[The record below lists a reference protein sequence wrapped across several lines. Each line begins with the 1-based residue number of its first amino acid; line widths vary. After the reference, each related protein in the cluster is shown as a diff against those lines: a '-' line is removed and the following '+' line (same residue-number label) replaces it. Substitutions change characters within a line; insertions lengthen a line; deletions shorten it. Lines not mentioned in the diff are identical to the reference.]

1 MADTDNPYARAIT
14 DLVAK
19 IDERMGPIR
28 EDMKMVNRRCG
39 YAGLPPRYADVEV
52 ERTTGSHSF
61 RRDQFFGKP
70 LATVVREY
78 LELRGPS
85 DRGGQG
91 AATVNEIFD
100 GLVAGGYKPDTS
112 DELNAKRGLRIAL
125 TKNSAAFYRVPSG
138 AYGLLE
144 WYPNAK
150 AQKPEATVSKP
161 KKRGK
166 SKRATQ
172 KRG

>member
-28 EDMKMVNRRCG
+28 EDMKMVNRLCG

-100 GLVAGGYKPDTS
+100 ALVAGGYKPDTS
-112 DELNAKRGLRIAL
+112 DELNAKP
-125 TKNSAAFYRVPSG
+125 RVPSSPTQNLP
-138 AYGLLE
+138 AFF
-144 WYPNAK
+144 PR
-150 AQKPEATVSKP
+150 PT
-161 KKRGK
+161 
-166 SKRATQ
+166 RAH
-172 KRG
+172 

>member
-28 EDMKMVNRRCG
+28 EDMKMVNRLCG

-100 GLVAGGYKPDTS
+100 ALVAVGFKTHTNDQ
-112 DELNAKRGLRIAL
+112 LNAKRGVRIAL
-125 TKNSAAFYRVPSG
+125 TQNPTALQPRPNG
-138 AYGLLE
+138 AY
-144 WYPNAK
+144 
-150 AQKPEATVSKP
+150 
-161 KKRGK
+161 
-166 SKRATQ
+166 
-172 KRG
+172 